1 MIIKLFYRV
10 SNIISCF
17 SSILSAI
24 IILIQITKVG
34 GVILGKLNIHFIVQM
49 IGQLSLTVLN
59 RPLTGSSLSLNGVSM
74 YNEVGV
80 VVDDGLLVVVVVG
93 SLC

>member
-1 MIIKLFYRV
+1 MIIKLCTGGCQKHHLLFFCYFVRYY
-10 SNIISCF
+10 SSKLQNLGESF
-17 SSILSAI
+17 S
-24 IILIQITKVG
+24 V
-34 GVILGKLNIHFIVQM
+34 NIHFIVQM
-49 IGQLSLTVLN
+49 IGQLSLTVLK